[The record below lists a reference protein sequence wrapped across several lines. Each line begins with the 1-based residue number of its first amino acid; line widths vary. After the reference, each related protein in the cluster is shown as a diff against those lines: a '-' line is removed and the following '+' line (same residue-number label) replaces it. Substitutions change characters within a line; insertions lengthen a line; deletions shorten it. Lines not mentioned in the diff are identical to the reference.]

1 VRRRRTAASAGTT
14 ILAIVLVAATGASCG
29 STASPTATEAATVA
43 PSADQSSTVPLPC
56 DLLLAG
62 VGHLI
67 EPAWRAAGVATGPE
81 TDFLDSALSYRD
93 QQIVSLQAS
102 STFWKSVRATVDDDV
117 NADLGLAIDGIS
129 WLDDASIES
138 LQTTDASQVFI
149 PISPALDAPGPR
161 LPTGPDARRT
171 IEGYATQQC
180 EIDLTAVP
188 AGQPLSKA
196 EFVARANA
204 ACFAYNLDLRTK
216 GDAVPTPTS
225 QDRQAVLDY
234 LGQLLREVVNPA
246 SATQLRALR
255 GLTPPATDQAAIIAI
270 IDHLQ
275 SQVET
280 MNHDPV
286 AAVKELGK
294 TATPSSTYGP
304 AVDYGLLQCSTQ

>member
-1 VRRRRTAASAGTT
+1 MRRRRTAASAVTT
-14 ILAIVLVAATGASCG
+14 ILAIVLVAATVASCG
-29 STASPTATEAATVA
+29 STASPTATDPAKVA
-43 PSADQSSTVPLPC
+43 PSADPSTAVPLPC
-56 DLLLAG
+56 DLLTAG

-67 EPAWRAAGVATGPE
+67 EPAWRAAGVPKGPE
-81 TDFLDSALSYRD
+81 TDFLESALSYRD
-93 QQIVSLQAS
+93 QQIISLRAS
-102 STFWKSVRATVDDDV
+102 STFWKSVRAAVDDEV

-138 LQTTDASQVFI
+138 LQTTDGSQVFV
-149 PISPALDAPGPR
+149 PISPALDSAGPR

-171 IEGYATQQC
+171 IQGYATQQC
-180 EIDLTAVP
+180 GIDLTAVP

-196 EFVARANA
+196 EFVARGNA
-204 ACFAYNLDLRTK
+204 ACFAYNLDLRTR

-225 QDRQAVLDY
+225 RDRQAILHYLDQF
-234 LGQLLREVVNPA
+234 LSGVVNPA
-246 SATQLRALR
+246 SVTQLQLLRA
-255 GLTPPATDQAAIIAI
+255 LTPPATDAATVRAI

-294 TATPSSTYGP
+294 TATPSSAYGP
-304 AVDYGLLQCSTQ
+304 AVDYGLLQCSTP